1 MKKQKGYL
9 VFDIGTGNARVAV
22 MSVSGSVQTVER
34 EDIVYATETL
44 YPDSCYFSPQVLWKQ
59 VMKLAKRALSRSG
72 DIDIIALTS
81 TSQRQGIVLI
91 DQNGDSFLGLPNI
104 DNRGREWEESI
115 LNQEEIYSRTGRLPT
130 ALFSALKL

>member
-1 MKKQKGYL
+1 
-9 VFDIGTGNARVAV
+9 

-91 DQNGDSFLGLPNI
+91 DQNGDSFSGCRTLI
-104 DNRGREWEESI
+104 IAAVSGRRVYPI
-115 LNQEEIYSRTGRLPT
+115 RKRYTAAQAASRL
-130 ALFSALKL
+130 LFFLHSSFMV